1 MLVFDTLDHR
11 KVGLQFRNAK
21 TKGYNL
27 STTQDYPL
35 YLNE

>member
-21 TKGYNL
+21 TKATIYLLHKTIL
-27 STTQDYPL
+27 ST
-35 YLNE
+35 